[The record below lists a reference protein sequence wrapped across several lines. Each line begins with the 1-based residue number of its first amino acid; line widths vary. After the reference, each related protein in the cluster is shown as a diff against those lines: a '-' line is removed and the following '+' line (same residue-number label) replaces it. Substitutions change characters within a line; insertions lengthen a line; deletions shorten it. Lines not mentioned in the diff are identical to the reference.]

1 MARNE
6 IQDGDQKLSRK
17 KNQTKQNQTH
27 THTHTVTD
35 AERQI
40 VRERMEK
47 TECTGE

>member
-17 KNQTKQNQTH
+17 KNQTHN
-27 THTHTVTD
+27 TD
-35 AERQI
+35 TERQM

>member
-1 MARNE
+1 MAPNE

-17 KNQTKQNQTH
+17 KTQTH
-27 THTHTVTD
+27 TDT
-35 AERQI
+35 ERQM